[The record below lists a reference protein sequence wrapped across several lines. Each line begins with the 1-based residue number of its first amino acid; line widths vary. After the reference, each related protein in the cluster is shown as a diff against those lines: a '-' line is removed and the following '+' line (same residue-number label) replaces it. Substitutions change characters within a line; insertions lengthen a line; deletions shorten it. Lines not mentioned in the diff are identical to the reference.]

1 MTGKIEEI
9 KDKINRFCNSNLNQ
23 EYKDISFKIL
33 QNLLDNNKEIIYSSR
48 ADIWSSAILNIVLE
62 QNLLYNKK
70 HPLHITKKEFS
81 KQIGVSLNTI
91 NNKSSLIKDVC
102 SIDFLNQDTIAIS
115 NVEFWVKETN
125 SKSKSVD
132 LDLEKKKILY
142 KRYIKLSQ
150 DANSDIE
157 SIRYMEEAVNI
168 GKSMITKEDKELG
181 FWKGLSTRAYMIALE
196 SLARKLESINNLKES
211 KKVLEYLIEI
221 NPSDEQG
228 IRYKL
233 LNVLI
238 RLNDRT
244 SINKL
249 FELYKEEK
257 SATWMYSKAL
267 YYFKNKSMFLAN
279 DSIKVAR
286 SKNKYVGLY
295 LLDWR
300 NAFGREFVTEEE
312 KAEAVYYYDENIVIW
327 NEVKGSMDWLLKKML
342 EFS

>member
-1 MTGKIEEI
+1 MGKRDQFQI
-9 KDKINRFCNSNLNQ
+9 KVCRFR
-23 EYKDISFKIL
+23 FR
-33 QNLLDNNKEIIYSSR
+33 KE
-48 ADIWSSAILNIVLE
+48 
-62 QNLLYNKK
+62 
-70 HPLHITKKEFS
+70 
-81 KQIGVSLNTI
+81 
-91 NNKSSLIKDVC
+91 
-102 SIDFLNQDTIAIS
+102 
-115 NVEFWVKETN
+115 
-125 SKSKSVD
+125 
-132 LDLEKKKILY
+132 KILY

>member
-1 MTGKIEEI
+1 
-9 KDKINRFCNSNLNQ
+9 
-23 EYKDISFKIL
+23 
-33 QNLLDNNKEIIYSSR
+33 
-48 ADIWSSAILNIVLE
+48 
-62 QNLLYNKK
+62 
-70 HPLHITKKEFS
+70 
-81 KQIGVSLNTI
+81 
-91 NNKSSLIKDVC
+91 
-102 SIDFLNQDTIAIS
+102 
-115 NVEFWVKETN
+115 
-125 SKSKSVD
+125 
-132 LDLEKKKILY
+132 
-142 KRYIKLSQ
+142 
-150 DANSDIE
+150 
-157 SIRYMEEAVNI
+157 MEEAVNI

>member
-1 MTGKIEEI
+1 MTSKIEEI

-33 QNLLDNNKEIIYSSR
+33 QDILDNNKEIIHSSR

-81 KQIGVSLNTI
+81 KKIGVSLNTI

-102 SIDFLNQDTIAIS
+102 NIDFLNQDTIAIS
-115 NVEFWVKETN
+115 NIEFWVRESN
-125 SKSKSVD
+125 SKSKAID
-132 LDLEKKKILY
+132 LELEKKKILY

-150 DANSDIE
+150 EAKNHIE

-168 GKSMITKEDKELG
+168 GKSMITKEDRQLG
-181 FWKGLSTRAYMIALE
+181 FWKGVSTRAYMVALE
-196 SLARKLESINNLKES
+196 SLARKLESIDNLKEAR
-211 KKVLEYLIEI
+211 KVLEYLIEI
-221 NPSDEQG
+221 NPDDEQG

-238 RLNDRT
+238 RLNDRIA
-244 SINKL
+244 INNL
-249 FELYKEEK
+249 FEMYKEEK

-267 YYFKNKSMFLAN
+267 YYFKNKNMFLAS
-279 DSIKVAR
+279 DAIKSAKN
-286 SKNKYVGLY
+286 KNKYIGLY
-295 LLDWR
+295 LIDWR
-300 NAFGREFVTEEE
+300 NAFGREFVTAEE
-312 KAEAVYYYDENIVIW
+312 KGEAVYYYDENIVLW

>member
-33 QNLLDNNKEIIYSSR
+33 QNLLDNNKEIIHSSR
-48 ADIWSSAILNIVLE
+48 AYIWSSAILNIVLE
-62 QNLLYNKK
+62 QNLLYNKT

-81 KQIGVSLNTI
+81 KQIVVSLNTI

-181 FWKGLSTRAYMIALE
+181 FWKGLSSRAYMIALE
-196 SLARKLESINNLKES
+196 SLARKLESFNNL
-211 KKVLEYLIEI
+211 
-221 NPSDEQG
+221 
-228 IRYKL
+228 
-233 LNVLI
+233 
-238 RLNDRT
+238 
-244 SINKL
+244 
-249 FELYKEEK
+249 
-257 SATWMYSKAL
+257 
-267 YYFKNKSMFLAN
+267 
-279 DSIKVAR
+279 
-286 SKNKYVGLY
+286 
-295 LLDWR
+295 
-300 NAFGREFVTEEE
+300 
-312 KAEAVYYYDENIVIW
+312 
-327 NEVKGSMDWLLKKML
+327 
-342 EFS
+342 

>member
-1 MTGKIEEI
+1 MTSKIEEI

-33 QNLLDNNKEIIYSSR
+33 QNLLDNNKEIIHSSR

-91 NNKSSLIKDVC
+91 NNKSSLIKEVC
-102 SIDFLNQDTIAIS
+102 NIDFLNQDTIAIS

-125 SKSKSVD
+125 SKTNSID

-150 DANSDIE
+150 DANSNIE
-157 SIRYMEEAVNI
+157 SIRYMEEAVNT
-168 GKSMITKEDKELG
+168 GKSMITKEDKEIG

-196 SLARKLESINNLKES
+196 SLARKLESIDNLKES
-211 KKVLEYLIEI
+211 KKVLEYLIGI

-233 LNVLI
+233 LNILI

-267 YYFKNKSMFLAN
+267 YYFKNKNVFLAN
-279 DSIKVAR
+279 DSIKVAK
-286 SKNKYVGLY
+286 SKNKYIGLY

-312 KAEAVYYYDENIVIW
+312 KAEAVYYYDENIILW
-327 NEVKGSMDWLLKKML
+327 NEVKGSIDWLLKKML